1 MVCPE
6 RSEPPKAGA
15 NGLHKAGAETD
26 EGGITIVVS
35 PSMVTGL
42 ENSEIGRIGGRM
54 IRPNDPVGG
63 EGKVGR
69 GRQKVGCPERQS
81 R

>member
-1 MVCPE
+1 MYRCYYVLETFLKWVPNALVWE
-6 RSEPPKAGA
+6 NGRRNGA
-15 NGLHKAGAETD
+15 ARQ
-26 EGGITIVVS
+26 
-35 PSMVTGL
+35 
-42 ENSEIGRIGGRM
+42 NSEIGRIECRM

-69 GRQKVGCPERQS
+69 GRQKVGCRERQS